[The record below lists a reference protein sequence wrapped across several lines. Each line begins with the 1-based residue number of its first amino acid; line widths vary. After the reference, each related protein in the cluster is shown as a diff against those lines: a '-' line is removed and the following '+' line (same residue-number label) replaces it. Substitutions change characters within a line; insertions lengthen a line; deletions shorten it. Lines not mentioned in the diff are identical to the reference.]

1 MVLIQESRHERSAN
15 GPPLSVVMPVHNAA
29 PFLNESIRSIL
40 DQSISD
46 FEFVILDDASSDES
60 PELLRRWEQRD
71 SRIRVFRSER
81 QLGLA
86 GSSNL
91 VVSKTSAQIIARM
104 DADDV
109 SHTERLAKQLEV
121 LSIYDD
127 VVAVG
132 TLFDGIDAAGRVI
145 RPRDRWRLLH
155 SSQYIPFP
163 HGSTMFRRAAFDAV
177 GGYQELIVGEDQDF
191 FLKLTRI
198 GRVVTVP
205 AALYHFRYH
214 TANTTLFM
222 DTGASEISK
231 QNLPR
236 HGDELA
242 TLYLRGAMRLWSGQ
256 PPRVLPELLSRRV
269 LRWDFRSTVIFAWA
283 LLGSISPAA
292 LKFLM
297 RLLIRTRDA
306 LSKFKISDRTPY
318 DWRPKWPSSDISFSR
333 YETPVGETQIG

>member
-1 MVLIQESRHERSAN
+1 MNSITS

-29 PFLNESIRSIL
+29 PFLDESIRSIL
-40 DQSISD
+40 NQSIGD
-46 FEFVILDDASSDES
+46 FEFVILDDASSDRS
-60 PELLRRWEQRD
+60 PELLRRWEQRE
-71 SRIRVFRSER
+71 SRIRVFRSEQ

-91 VVSKTSAQIIARM
+91 VVSQTSAPIIARM

-109 SHTERLAKQLEV
+109 SHRERLAKQLEV
-121 LSIYDD
+121 LKSDQD

-132 TLFDGIDAAGRVI
+132 TLFDGIDTNGRVI
-145 RPRDRWRLLH
+145 RPLDRWRLLH

-163 HGSTMFRRAAFDAV
+163 HGSAMFRRAAFDAV
-177 GGYQELIVGEDQDF
+177 GGYQELMVGEDQDF

-214 TANTTLFM
+214 ATNTTLFM
-222 DTGASEISK
+222 DTGDVAKKE
-231 QNLPR
+231 LPR

-256 PPRVLPELLSRRV
+256 PPEVLPELMANEILS
-269 LRWDFRSTVIFAWA
+269 WDFRSAVILAWA
-283 LLGSISPAA
+283 LLGAISPAA
-292 LKFLM
+292 LRFLM
-297 RLLIRTRDA
+297 RALIRIRDA
-306 LSKFKISDRTPY
+306 LSTFEISDVTPY
-318 DWRPKWPSSDISFSR
+318 EWRPKWPIKDISFCR
-333 YETPVGETQIG
+333 YETQVSESQIV